1 MGNSVLSQDWA
12 EQGSPHFNLLRVPG
26 INFLTF
32 CLAGHG
38 PNTPKHLHP
47 QNLSLLR
54 DTQIAYTHSYF
65 PYPVQTPKSVYGTH
79 GTTLTDR
86 DSRHLG
92 QLPSMVLMLTPKTIK

>member
-1 MGNSVLSQDWA
+1 MENSVLSQDWA
-12 EQGSPHFNLLRVPG
+12 EQGSPHFSLLRVPR
-26 INFLTF
+26 INSLTP

-54 DTQIAYTHSYF
+54 KIQIAYTHSSF
-65 PYPVQTPKSVYGTH
+65 AYPVQPPKPVCGTH
-79 GTTLTDR
+79 GTTLMGK

-92 QLPSMVLMLTPKTIK
+92 QLSGRANR

>member
-1 MGNSVLSQDWA
+1 MENSVLSQDWA
-12 EQGSPHFNLLRVPG
+12 EKGSPHFTLLRVPG
-26 INFLTF
+26 INPLTS

-54 DTQIAYTHSYF
+54 EIQIVSTHLYF
-65 PYPVQTPKSVYGTH
+65 PYPVQTPKSAYGTH

-92 QLPSMVLMLTPKTIK
+92 QLSGRANN